1 MQATI
6 TNQPINLSHRKNRR
20 SHLPNFH
27 RSNPYLEDRNAG
39 IDHTY

>member
-1 MQATI
+1 MQAII

-27 RSNPYLEDRNAG
+27 RSNPYLEDRNAC
-39 IDHTY
+39 IDQTH